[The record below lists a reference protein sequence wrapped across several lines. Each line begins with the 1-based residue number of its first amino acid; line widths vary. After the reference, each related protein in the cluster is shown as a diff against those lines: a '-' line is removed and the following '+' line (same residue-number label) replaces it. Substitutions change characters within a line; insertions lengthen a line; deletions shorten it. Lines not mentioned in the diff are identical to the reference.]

1 MIRSKLIKDGNDFI
15 VPLPKR
21 VVKELNLKA
30 NQEIEFD
37 IYTLNNSRKK
47 HSNLL

>member
-1 MIRSKLIKDGNDFI
+1 MIYSKLRKDGDDFV

-21 VVKELNLKA
+21 IVKELNLKA

-37 IYTLNNSRKK
+37 IHTLNNLRKRV
-47 HSNLL
+47 

>member
-1 MIRSKLIKDGNDFI
+1 MIVSKLIKEGDDFI

-21 VVKELNLKA
+21 IVKELNLKA

-37 IYTLNNSRKK
+37 IYALNDLRKRV
-47 HSNLL
+47 

>member
-1 MIRSKLIKDGNDFI
+1 MIHSKLIKDGDEFI

-21 VVKELNLKA
+21 VVEELNLKA

-37 IYTLNNSRKK
+37 IHTLNNLRKRV
-47 HSNLL
+47 

>member
-1 MIRSKLIKDGNDFI
+1 MIRLKLVKDGGDFI

-21 VVKELNLKA
+21 IVKELNLKA

-37 IYTLNNSRKK
+37 IHTLNNLRKGV
-47 HSNLL
+47 

>member
-1 MIRSKLIKDGNDFI
+1 MIRSKLIKDGDDFI

-21 VVKELNLKA
+21 TVKELNLKV

-37 IYTLNNSRKK
+37 ISTENNLMK
-47 HSNLL
+47 